1 MPGHLNERTLREFQV
16 NQYRF
21 FGNDINGLQ
30 NFVEEMM
37 DRLNDLEKKVS
48 ELEKKRGP
56 GRPRKLNA
64 TND

>member
-1 MPGHLNERTLREFQV
+1 MPGHLNERTLRDFQV

-30 NFVEEMM
+30 HFVEEMM
-37 DRLNDLEKKVS
+37 DRISDLEKKVAQ
-48 ELEKKRGP
+48 LEAKRGP
-56 GRPRKLNA
+56 GRPRKIHA

>member
-1 MPGHLNERTLREFQV
+1 MPGHLNERTLRDFQV

-21 FGNDINGLQ
+21 FGEDVNGLQ
-30 NFVEEMM
+30 RFVEELM
-37 DRLNDLEKKVS
+37 DRLNDLEKKVAL
-48 ELEKKRGP
+48 LETKRGP

>member
-1 MPGHLNERTLREFQV
+1 MPGHLNERTLRDFQV

-21 FGNDINGLQ
+21 FGENVNGLQ
-30 NFVEEMM
+30 NFVEELM
-37 DRLNDLEKKVS
+37 DRINDLEKKVS